1 MIRRLFLALPWMA
14 TAAAAAED
22 EPLADARRRIDS
34 VDQRIV
40 TLFNERARIVDEIS
54 RIKKSRHLPV
64 SDPRRFQEVV
74 EKAAAYGKGPLPADS
89 IKRIYERLVEV
100 MQSWEATL

>member
-14 TAAAAAED
+14 AAAAEED
-22 EPLADARRRIDS
+22 PLGDARRRIDA
-34 VDQRIV
+34 VDRRLV
-40 TLFNERARIVDEIS
+40 ATLNERARIVDEIS
-54 RIKKSRHLPV
+54 RIKKARHLPV
-64 SDPRRFQEVV
+64 SDPRRFHEVV
-74 EKAAAYGKGPLPADS
+74 EKAAGYGKGPLPANS